1 MKQAVETLSL
11 TNSTLVNEK
20 VLLNETISELKSK
33 IKINVEEINEKNKKI
48 NLINVQ
54 RMQLEKE
61 NKENVE
67 SKTLL
72 LNDYNLE
79 RDQRHQLDKENEKY
93 KITIVHYEQKKKEN
107 EKLKND
113 LKMEIQKLERELSTA
128 NARHE
133 ESQHVHQTLTDEL
146 NENTVHIATCKLESS
161 VARNEKKN
169 SYIFLFFTFVL
180 FTLFFYF
187 FLFFL
192 NASE

>member
-20 VLLNETISELKSK
+20 VLLNETISEFKSK

-61 NKENVE
+61 NKENVDT
-67 SKTLL
+67 KTLL

-93 KITIVHYEQKKKEN
+93 KITIVHYEEKKKEN

-113 LKMEIQKLERELSTA
+113 LKKEIQKLERELSTA

-133 ESQHVHQTLTDEL
+133 ESHHVHQTLTDEL

-161 VARNEKKN
+161 VAHNEKTLLQ
-169 SYIFLFFTFVL
+169 SLIIFF
-180 FTLFFYF
+180 
-187 FLFFL
+187 
-192 NASE
+192 